1 MRATSH
7 FRWLQLTVA
16 VLILFLFACSSK
28 KTGIDREAITSR
40 GVGLGILLQNVA
52 ANPDDPDVHFQLA
65 KAYFDLDS
73 LSLAGKE
80 AQKTLQLKKD
90 KISARLLLAKVELR
104 QDSVE
109 GAYKNL
115 LEILD
120 SDSGQV
126 YVKKVAHTFGK
137 PYKIY
142 QLTKGDFNNAF
153 PYPSPDDKRL
163 VFQSDRDGNWEIYMA
178 DVNGK
183 SEVRLTNND
192 AADEMPVFSDEGQ
205 VIAFA
210 STRDDTT
217 KKTRLGKNRNIFLMD
232 LESGKTI
239 REISHEADDWYPAL
253 AGDKWLLAFAS
264 ERDDPRD
271 VPFQDKFSD
280 IYLKDLHDGTIL
292 RLTQN
297 EADDGS
303 PSFSSD
309 KKWILFTSN
318 RNGSFQIYRMNR
330 KGQAT
335 EQLTDLPGNCGAPH
349 FSHDNKMITFFS
361 DHLGNF
367 DIYLMTARGENLVRL
382 TNDPASDAYPVFSPD
397 KRKIFFHSNR
407 TGKYQIYWIDLMTP
421 LNREELISEIEKNI
435 IELTN

>member
-7 FRWLQLTVA
+7 FKWLQLTVA
-16 VLILFLFACSSK
+16 ILIIFTLACSSK
-28 KTGIDREAITSR
+28 KAGIDREAITSR
-40 GVGLGILLQNVA
+40 DVGLRILLQNVA
-52 ANPDDPDVHFQLA
+52 ENPDDPDVHFQLA

-73 LSLAGKE
+73 LDLAGQE
-80 AQKTLQLKKD
+80 VQKTLQLKKD
-90 KISARLLLAKVELR
+90 KIAARLLLAKIELR
-104 QDSVE
+104 QDSVKA
-109 GAYKNL
+109 AYKNF

-120 SDSGQV
+120 SDSGDV
-126 YVKKVAHTFGK
+126 YVKKVAYAFGK

-153 PYPSPDDKRL
+153 PYPSPDDQRL
-163 VFQSDRDGNWEIYMA
+163 VFQSDRDGNWEIYMS
-178 DVNGK
+178 DVDGE
-183 SEVRLTNND
+183 SVVRLTND
-192 AADEMPVFSDEGQ
+192 EAADEMPVFSEEGE
-205 VIAFA
+205 VIAYT
-210 STRDDTT
+210 STKDDTLA
-217 KKTRLGKNRNIFLMD
+217 KSRLGRNRNIFLMD
-232 LESGKTI
+232 LQSGKTV
-239 REISHEADDWYPAL
+239 RETSHTADDWYPAL
-253 AGDKWLLAFAS
+253 AGDKWLLVFAS

-271 VPFQDKFSD
+271 VPFQEKFSD

-318 RNGSFQIYRMNR
+318 RTGSFQIYRMDR
-330 KGQAT
+330 KGVSA
-335 EQLTDLPGNCGAPH
+335 EQLTDLKGNCGAPH

-361 DHLGNF
+361 NHLGNY

-382 TNDPASDAYPVFSPD
+382 TNDPASDVYPVFSPD

-435 IELTN
+435 IEFTN